1 MKQLKHLSVI
11 LLDVMAAKHVTDL
24 KSSICERL
32 HENSW
37 TAHHETLQTSS
48 TTVQLQFPCLL
59 TVDPV
64 SSFQTSK
71 PNVCVLL
78 WTDCSVS
85 CQQSASKENV
95 WMCWFQVLLKFCLS
109 FHTLRGKKEVT
120 SVILPLFS
128 FQANR
133 LHVWRTVRRRTKHL
147 SCILKEALRRNLSW
161 LSFRRD
167 VHWIFV
173 PFVQRWA
180 IKKAT
185 R

>member
-48 TTVQLQFPCLL
+48 TTVQLPLPCLL

-78 WTDCSVS
+78 WRDCSVS

-95 WMCWFQVLLKFCLS
+95 WMCWCQVLLKFFLS

-133 LHVWRTVRRRTKHL
+133 LHVWRTVRMRT
-147 SCILKEALRRNLSW
+147 
-161 LSFRRD
+161 
-167 VHWIFV
+167 
-173 PFVQRWA
+173 
-180 IKKAT
+180 
-185 R
+185 

>member
-1 MKQLKHLSVI
+1 MRIVEQLTMRHSKHHQQQSNYSF
-11 LLDVMAAKHVTDL
+11 H
-24 KSSICERL
+24 
-32 HENSW
+32 
-37 TAHHETLQTSS
+37 
-48 TTVQLQFPCLL
+48 
-59 TVDPV
+59 V
-64 SSFQTSK
+64 SSLLIQSAAFKLQNQT
-71 PNVCVLL
+71 CVLL

-95 WMCWFQVLLKFCLS
+95 WMCWCQVLLKFCLS

-167 VHWIFV
+167 VHWFFV

>member
-1 MKQLKHLSVI
+1 MKDYMRIVEQLTMRHSKHHQQQSNYSFHVSS
-11 LLDVMAAKHVTDL
+11 LLIQSAAFKLQNQTCVFC
-24 KSSICERL
+24 SEQ
-32 HENSW
+32 
-37 TAHHETLQTSS
+37 TA
-48 TTVQLQFPCLL
+48 VC
-59 TVDPV
+59 PV
-64 SSFQTSK
+64 SNRPQRRMCE
-71 PNVCVLL
+71 CVGVRFY
-78 WTDCSVS
+78 WSSVYLFTHWEEKRKWH
-85 CQQSASKENV
+85 QL
-95 WMCWFQVLLKFCLS
+95 F
-109 FHTLRGKKEVT
+109 FHF
-120 SVILPLFS
+120 FS

-167 VHWIFV
+167 VHWFFV